1 MEDARWKE
9 HPCFRNRIEFP
20 SCSFQEKC
28 GRREGGL
35 PTNLTLAR
43 LVTVCYGREN
53 KSETSSKRV
62 DYKFAS
68 FYRAAFWTGAI
79 STDTD
84 YTVYP
89 FHYLAVWRP
98 NGCTFSPP
106 PPPYRLQSSQLIVR
120 HKARQS
126 HRREIESIDAPFQ
139 IFKPRGALGANCNN
153 AIAVIKKRGKEKAG
167 EFGPPLPPSVEARGN
182 KIVSF

>member
-53 KSETSSKRV
+53 KSFSPSISV
-62 DYKFAS
+62 F
-68 FYRAAFWTGAI
+68 RAAFILEGSRI
-79 STDTD
+79 N
-84 YTVYP
+84 
-89 FHYLAVWRP
+89 H
-98 NGCTFSPP
+98 
-106 PPPYRLQSSQLIVR
+106 QLT
-120 HKARQS
+120 QT
-126 HRREIESIDAPFQ
+126 
-139 IFKPRGALGANCNN
+139 ALCC
-153 AIAVIKKRGKEKAG
+153 
-167 EFGPPLPPSVEARGN
+167 
-182 KIVSF
+182 